1 MSHTYELCH
10 THMSYVTHIWVMSHT
25 YELCHTHMSETF
37 HTHMNASSHTHMNE
51 SFHTHK
57 WVMSHTS
64 RTSIRL
70 LIFTPAQHGSTHAHI
85 RGIAVFWRHFLEIP
99 HCVTWLIHV
108 WDMTH
113 ICAGRDSFICGTSSL
128 MCVTTSLKFYIV
140 GHDSFMGGTWL
151 IHGWDM
157 THSCVR
163 HDPFISGTS
172 SFVRSNTCLG
182 LHTLYC
188 GTWLIHGCDMTHSWV
203 RHDSFMGG
211 ARLIHGWDMTHSCV
225 KLVHWCMA
233 PPPWDSLGFL
243 GIPYCG
249 TRPIEVLDLLY
260 SCVCRDIA
268 YSCVCRDI
276 AYSCVLRGLR
286 MRSVLIIRSSRG
298 IWRLAD
304 LTNEWVTC

>member
-85 RGIAVFWRHFLEIP
+85 RRIAVFWRHFLEIP

-128 MCVTTSLKFYIV
+128 MCVTTSLRFYFVGHGSFMGATWLIHGWDMTHSWV

-151 IHGWDM
+151 IHGW
-157 THSCVR
+157 
-163 HDPFISGTS
+163 
-172 SFVRSNTCLG
+172 
-182 LHTLYC
+182 
-188 GTWLIHGCDMTHSWV
+188 
-203 RHDSFMGG
+203 
-211 ARLIHGWDMTHSCV
+211 
-225 KLVHWCMA
+225 K
-233 PPPWDSLGFL
+233 
-243 GIPYCG
+243 
-249 TRPIEVLDLLY
+249 
-260 SCVCRDIA
+260 
-268 YSCVCRDI
+268 
-276 AYSCVLRGLR
+276 
-286 MRSVLIIRSSRG
+286 
-298 IWRLAD
+298 
-304 LTNEWVTC
+304 